1 MINIVTQDHIVQ
13 SHGITQNHVGSHE
26 VTRESIKVVKFEVIN
41 QFWIVRFHCYSHS
54 ELSRGNDHLHEEV
67 V

>member
-26 VTRESIKVVKFEVIN
+26 VTRESIKIVKFEVIN
-41 QFWIVRFHCYSHS
+41 QFWIVRFHCYPHS
-54 ELSRGNDHLHEEV
+54 ELS
-67 V
+67 